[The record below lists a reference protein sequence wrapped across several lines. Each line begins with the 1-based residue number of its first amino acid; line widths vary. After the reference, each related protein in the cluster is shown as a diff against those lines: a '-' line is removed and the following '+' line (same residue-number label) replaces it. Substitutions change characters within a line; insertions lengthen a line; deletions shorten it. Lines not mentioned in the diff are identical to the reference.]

1 VARKLAVPDLTTTVL
16 TMTLAGIGA
25 DFAVGHRGHVTLM
38 RRLLVMAT
46 VQADGVLGAWLVLN
60 VGVVVPLA
68 MATGLLI
75 VVAACA
81 VLASRN
87 SAEWRPLAPAKPVR
101 ATASAPAQ
109 TPPPNR
115 G

>member
-1 VARKLAVPDLTTTVL
+1 VARNLAVPDLTTTVL
-16 TMTLAGIGA
+16 TMTLTGIGA

-87 SAEWRPLAPAKPVR
+87 SAEWRPVAPAKPVP

-109 TPPPNR
+109 TSPPNR